1 MSVESK
7 AAVPSKEFFR
17 LSILVKGEDA
27 SPSPSP
33 WEILLNILD
42 SADVVGVTKSVGGRN
57 GNPFVSVDGMGC
69 ARFIDSGLGMGLG
82 PCREAERVREWELE
96 DLIEV

>member
-1 MSVESK
+1 MSLESK

-42 SADVVGVTKSVGGRN
+42 SAEVVGVTRSVGRN

-69 ARFIDSGLGMGLG
+69 ARFIDSDLGMGLG
-82 PCREAERVREWELE
+82 PCKEADRVREWELE
-96 DLIEV
+96 DLIEA